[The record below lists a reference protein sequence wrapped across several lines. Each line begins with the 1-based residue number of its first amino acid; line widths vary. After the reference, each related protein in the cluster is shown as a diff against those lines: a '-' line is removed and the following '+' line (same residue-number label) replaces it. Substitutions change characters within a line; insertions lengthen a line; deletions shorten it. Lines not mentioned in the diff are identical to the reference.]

1 MKDDQLGLFGGA
13 PGAFPNI
20 ELLVTD
26 EDRELAAR
34 VPSFIRFGTSTWT
47 FPGWK
52 GLVWKGEPTETEL
65 ARGGLAAY
73 AQHPLFRTVGLDRTH
88 YRPLRDEDLASFLAQ
103 VEHARA
109 ADAIRAAEHARAA
122 DAMPATEHARASV
135 LPPFRVVS
143 KVWNEITSA
152 IRDGAPNPRFLD
164 ASAFLSEVMPP
175 YARVGARGPFVF
187 EITPMPPGTMNE
199 RAFAAKLDDFLA
211 RLPTGHRWAFELR
224 NAELF
229 TPRYLDVL
237 HAHGASHVLNFW
249 TAMPS
254 LRAQLQ
260 RATLHHRLPRFV
272 VVRLMLPPFTK
283 YESRKADFRPFD
295 RIREIQSDMRDDV
308 VQVLETAANQGCSEA
323 FVLVS
328 NNAEGC
334 SPLTIRA
341 LAGLTARAFGR

>member
-1 MKDDQLGLFGGA
+1 MKDDQLGIFGGA

-52 GLVWKGEPTETEL
+52 GLVWRGEPTETEL

-109 ADAIRAAEHARAA
+109 ADAIRA
-122 DAMPATEHARASV
+122 TEHARASG

-308 VQVLETAANQGCSEA
+308 VQILETAANQGCSEA